1 MKILYWRKLNDNV
14 RDGIGSLYLS
24 TLYTSSGG
32 PLQAAMSA
40 ATLVDDLQ
48 PLGFAATGVLGLATG
63 VLDSENAT
71 LDRVHQNVL

>member
-1 MKILYWRKLNDNV
+1 M
-14 RDGIGSLYLS
+14 RDDIDSLYLS
-24 TLYTSSGG
+24 TVYASSGG
-32 PLQAAMSA
+32 PFQAAMFA
-40 ATLVDDLQ
+40 AALVDDLQ